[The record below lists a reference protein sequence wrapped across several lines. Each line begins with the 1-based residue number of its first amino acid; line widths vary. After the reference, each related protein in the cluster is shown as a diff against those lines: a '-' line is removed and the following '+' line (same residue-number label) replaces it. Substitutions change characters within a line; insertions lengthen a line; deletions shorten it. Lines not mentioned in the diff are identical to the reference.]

1 MTLSLRVS
9 IYQPAQAP
17 AFWETRFDAVG
28 KPIQSARATGPEA
41 CPTVS
46 HRFGLAS
53 GRQVC

>member
-9 IYQPAQAP
+9 IYQRAQAP

-53 GRQVC
+53 GMLVC